1 MKTPMQYA
9 VTHCAHARP
18 RLFAAFSP
26 QHARARKGF
35 VALGIIA
42 ALTCFAPM
50 ALAQTVPLGNAT
62 SFSVLG
68 ASAITNTGNTV
79 VTGDLGISPNNAS
92 SVTGF
97 PPGMVVGA
105 THFAD
110 AVALAAQND
119 VTEAYNTLT
128 SRPCGTTVAADLGG
142 SLLVPGVYCSG
153 STMGLTGAL
162 TLDAQGDPNAVF
174 VFQIGS
180 ALTTASGASVN
191 IINGGSACNVFWQIG
206 SSATLGTGTSFQ
218 GNIIA
223 LSSIT
228 LNTGTSVNGRVL
240 ARTGAVTLANNAVS
254 VCSLVGGGSTL
265 PGLLKSFAPTLIDVN
280 GVSRLTITL
289 SNPNP
294 AIATLTANLVD
305 NLPTDVFVAPIPNVA
320 TTCGGAGL
328 PTALPGASTIT
339 LPAGRTIPAN
349 GLCTV
354 SVDVTSALVGVY
366 VNTLPIDALMTS
378 NGNNPA
384 PASAT
389 LTVRA
394 AVGAAPIP
402 AMSVWSQLLL
412 ALAFTSVAAM
422 AFRARQTG

>member
-1 MKTPMQYA
+1 MNAQHRAATGTRITTSSQQTSTSRHRLM
-9 VTHCAHARP
+9 RP
-18 RLFAAFSP
+18 FAQAM
-26 QHARARKGF
+26 AIATIGF
-35 VALGIIA
+35 AS
-42 ALTCFAPM
+42 M
-50 ALAQTVPLGNAT
+50 ASAQTVPLGNAT

-97 PPGMVVGA
+97 PPGVVVGA

-119 VTEAYNTLT
+119 VTTAYNTLA
-128 SRPCGTTVAADLGG
+128 SRACGTTISADLGG
-142 SLLVPGVYCSG
+142 SVLVPGVYCSG

-162 TLDAQGDPNAVF
+162 TLDAQGDPDAVF

-191 IINGGSACNVFWQIG
+191 IINGGQICNVFWQIG
-206 SSATLGTGTSFQ
+206 SSATLGTGTSFR

-228 LNTGTSVNGRVL
+228 LNTGTSVSGRVL

-254 VCSLVGGGSTL
+254 ICSLIAGGGTL
-265 PGLLKSFAPTLIDVN
+265 PGLEKSFAPNLIDVN

-294 AIATLTANLVD
+294 AVATLTANLVD
-305 NLPTDVFVAPIPNVA
+305 NLPTNVFVAPLPDVS

-328 PTALPGASTIT
+328 PIAIAAATTVT
-339 LPAGRTIPAN
+339 LPAGRSIPAN
-349 GLCTV
+349 GLCTL
-354 SVDVTSALVGVY
+354 SVNVTSAFVGIY
-366 VNTLPIDALMTS
+366 VNTLPINALMTS

-389 LTVRA
+389 LTVRRGTLP
-394 AVGAAPIP
+394 VQSPIP
-402 AMSVWSQLLL
+402 TLTSWASLLL
-412 ALAFTSVAAM
+412 AVLVTALAGMMIRSRSM
-422 AFRARQTG
+422 